1 MLEDERE
8 TEREKEGEAQLA
20 TGDSARAIPGESAAE
35 GREAG
40 MPARKTVESERGAE
54 RLMEAIELFEKCK
67 VHKGPFLDDV
77 HIEHGRCLNT
87 LSRPSVRKLRTLY
100 PNQCGRADVI

>member
-20 TGDSARAIPGESAAE
+20 TGDSARAIPGEGAAE

-67 VHKGPFLDDV
+67 VHKGPFLNDV
-77 HIEHGRCLNT
+77 HITWEMFGHPL
-87 LSRPSVRKLRTLY
+87 
-100 PNQCGRADVI
+100 

>member
-20 TGDSARAIPGESAAE
+20 TGDSARAIPGEGAAE

-67 VHKGPFLDDV
+67 VGNAVSLGSFLDDV
-77 HIEHGRCLNT
+77 HKKHGEL
-87 LSRPSVRKLRTLY
+87 
-100 PNQCGRADVI
+100 DV

>member
-20 TGDSARAIPGESAAE
+20 TGDSARAIPGEGAAE

-40 MPARKTVESERGAE
+40 MPAKKTVESERGAE

-67 VHKGPFLDDV
+67 VHTLLKIVQEETENAQLFSTLTS
-77 HIEHGRCLNT
+77 NT
-87 LSRPSVRKLRTLY
+87 LGHGLFIH
-100 PNQCGRADVI
+100 QVIKI